1 MGIWRSKDVESVS
14 YSNPAV
20 NEVAVVA
27 KRDHFW
33 GETTCAFVSLRNN
46 DSSVPSEEDIIEFC
60 REKLPHYMA
69 PKMVVFKEELPKT
82 STGKVQKYIQEKLPS
97 LWVNFFW

>member
-1 MGIWRSKDVESVS
+1 ML

-20 NEVAVVA
+20 NEAAVLA
-27 KRDHFW
+27 KPDHFW

-46 DSSVPSEEDIIEFC
+46 NSSVPSEDIIEFC
-60 REKLPHYMA
+60 REKLPHYMV

-82 STGKVQKYIQEKLPS
+82 STGKVQKYILREIAKS
-97 LWVNFFW
+97 MG